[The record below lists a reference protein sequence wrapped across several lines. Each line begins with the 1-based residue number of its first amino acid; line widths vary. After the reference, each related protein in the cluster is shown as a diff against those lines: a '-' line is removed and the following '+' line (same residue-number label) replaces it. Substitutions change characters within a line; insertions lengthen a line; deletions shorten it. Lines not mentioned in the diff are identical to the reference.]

1 MRRPWLR
8 RPLRRYCIYHCVTIV
23 TWYCSVH
30 TTYHMA
36 LGRYCIYH
44 TACLI
49 LLLPAKDRHAHALP
63 CLPREHQVAKVQS
76 KFYGARCSSTIFD
89 NALWQFCCA
98 RENADRLRWRYRL
111 QVLTVVSVD
120 SNKTFFCR
128 YHQHDLLGVSVE
140 TNKGGLLA
148 LRLCWCFCC
157 SPGNNFIERA
167 AAMIISW
174 SITKKQA
181 LLNEPIFIYKR
192 RLAYQ

>member
-8 RPLRRYCIYHCVTIV
+8 RPLRRYCVYHCVTIV
-23 TWYCSVH
+23 TWYCSPH

-49 LLLPAKDRHAHALP
+49 LLLPAKDCHAHALP

-76 KFYGARCSSTIFD
+76 KFYGARCSSTICD

-128 YHQHDLLGVSVE
+128 YHQHVLLGVSVK
-140 TNKGGLLA
+140 TNKGGLHASLH
-148 LRLCWCFCC
+148 RLF
-157 SPGNNFIERA
+157 GVFVVLL
-167 AAMIISW
+167 
-174 SITKKQA
+174 ITI
-181 LLNEPIFIYKR
+181 L
-192 RLAYQ
+192 